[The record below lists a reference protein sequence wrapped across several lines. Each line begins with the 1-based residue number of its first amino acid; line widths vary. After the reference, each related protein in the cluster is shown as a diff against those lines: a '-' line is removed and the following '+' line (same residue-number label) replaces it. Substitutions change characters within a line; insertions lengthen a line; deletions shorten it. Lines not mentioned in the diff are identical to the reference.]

1 METINQRIKR
11 REKLKREFYS
21 GRSLF
26 GNDWAIFFLLIGGR
40 QAGKSYNITD
50 MFVRQWKQKG
60 RPFYWM
66 RLTRDSAM
74 KLLTNNAEKLIDPDL
89 RRKYKLDLFV
99 KGDGVY
105 DVIKRDKEG
114 KIREMKLM
122 ARVLDLSTF
131 YADKGSGFYDK
142 DFLKDPNMYYNICL
156 DEMNRES
163 GEKKSFDILYAFT
176 NQLENIVRNTKQRI
190 RVVCI
195 GNTLEEAG
203 DICCAFNFLPEQF
216 GRYYLRKKRCVI
228 EYIEPT
234 EKYLAMRKGSIAD
247 ILMPTASTFT
257 NQIKTDT
264 TLITKRRLERPL
276 RIIQFDKETK
286 YTVWDGN
293 IIAIYKNEKV
303 PVTAMRPYIDQTF
316 NVKARDEVILQF
328 DNRGFKFKDLI
339 TFKKFQKDLT
349 LLKPRK

>member
-1 METINQRIKR
+1 
-11 REKLKREFYS
+11 
-21 GRSLF
+21 
-26 GNDWAIFFLLIGGR
+26 
-40 QAGKSYNITD
+40 
-50 MFVRQWKQKG
+50 
-60 RPFYWM
+60 
-66 RLTRDSAM
+66 
-74 KLLTNNAEKLIDPDL
+74 
-89 RRKYKLDLFV
+89 
-99 KGDGVY
+99 
-105 DVIKRDKEG
+105 
-114 KIREMKLM
+114 
-122 ARVLDLSTF
+122 
-131 YADKGSGFYDK
+131 
-142 DFLKDPNMYYNICL
+142 
-156 DEMNRES
+156 MNRES

-264 TLITKRRLERPL
+264 TLITKRRLERPS

-286 YTVWDGN
+286 YTIWDGN
-293 IIAIYKNEKV
+293 VVASYKNEKV